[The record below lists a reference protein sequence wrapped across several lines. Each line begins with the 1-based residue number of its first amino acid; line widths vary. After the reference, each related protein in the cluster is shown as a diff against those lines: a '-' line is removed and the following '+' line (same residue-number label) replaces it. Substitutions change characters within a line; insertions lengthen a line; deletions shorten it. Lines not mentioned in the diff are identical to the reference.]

1 VEWPLAARALRSR
14 NYRLFFVG
22 QSISLIGTWMT
33 RLATSWLVYRLT
45 DSALLLGVSGF
56 AGQIPAFFLAPLA
69 GVWLDRWNRHRTL
82 VWTQVAAM
90 VQSLALAAL
99 ALSGTINIWWII
111 GLSLLQGLVNAFDM
125 PARQAFVIEMIDDRA
140 DLSNAIALNS
150 TIVNGS
156 RLIGPAIAG
165 LVIAAVG
172 EGYCFLIDG
181 LSYIAVIWSL
191 LMMRI
196 APIETRASQKQVL
209 HDLAEGWTYIIHFPP
224 IRSILLVLSL
234 ASLVAMPFTVVLPVM
249 AGSVLQ
255 GGPHTLGFL
264 MGASGIGALASAI
277 SLALRKTVI
286 GLGRMIAIATAIF
299 GAGLILFAISRTL
312 WVSLVLMVLVGFG
325 MMQLMAGSNTIIQ
338 TIVDDSKRGRV
349 MSYYTLA
356 ILGMAP
362 FGSLLAGALAERF
375 GAPATLAGGGV
386 LCLLASIWFARQLPA
401 LRRVMRPIYAEL
413 GILPQVPTDT

>member
-1 VEWPLAARALRSR
+1 VQWPIAARALRSR

-45 DSALLLGVSGF
+45 DSALLLGIVGF
-56 AGQIPAFFLAPLA
+56 AGQVPAFFLSPLA

-82 VWTQVAAM
+82 VWTQAAAM
-90 VQSLALAAL
+90 VQSLALAGL
-99 ALSGTINIWWII
+99 ALSGFINIWWIL
-111 GLSLLQGLVNAFDM
+111 GLALLQGLVNAFDM

-150 TIVNGS
+150 SIVNGS

-181 LSYIAVIWSL
+181 ISYIAVIASL
-191 LMMRI
+191 LAMRI
-196 APIETRASQKQVL
+196 SYVESRDGQKHIL
-209 HDLAEGWTYIIHFPP
+209 EELKDGWNYIVEFRP
-224 IRSILLVLSL
+224 IRSILLVLALS
-234 ASLVAMPFTVVLPVM
+234 SLVGMPFTVLLPIM
-249 AGSVLQ
+249 AGTVLH

-264 MGASGIGALASAI
+264 MGASGIGAFASAL

-286 GLGRMIAIATAIF
+286 GLGRMIAISCGIF
-299 GAGLILFAISRTL
+299 GAGLILFAVSRNL
-312 WVSLVLMVLVGFG
+312 AVSMVLMVVVGFG
-325 MMQLMAGSNTIIQ
+325 MMQQMAGSNTIVQ

-362 FGSLLAGALAERF
+362 FGSLLFGTLAQRF
-375 GAPATLAGGGV
+375 GAPATLAGGGA
-386 LCLLASIWFARQLPA
+386 LCVLASFWFARELPA

-413 GILPQVPTDT
+413 GILPEG

>member
-1 VEWPLAARALRSR
+1 MQWPIAARALRSR

-45 DSALLLGVSGF
+45 DSALLLGIVGF

-82 VWTQVAAM
+82 VWTQAIAM
-90 VQSLALAAL
+90 VQSLALAGL
-99 ALSGTINIWWII
+99 ALSGFINIWWIL

-125 PARQAFVIEMIDDRA
+125 PARQAFVIEMVDDRA

-150 TIVNGS
+150 SIVNGS

-181 LSYIAVIWSL
+181 ISYIAVIVSL
-191 LMMRI
+191 LLMRI
-196 APIETRASQKQVL
+196 SFVESHAGQKHILQEL
-209 HDLAEGWTYIIHFPP
+209 KDGWTYIVEFRP
-224 IRSILLVLSL
+224 IRSILLVLALS
-234 ASLVAMPFTVVLPVM
+234 SLVGMPFTVLLPIM
-249 AGSVLQ
+249 AGNVLH
-255 GGPHTLGFL
+255 GGPNTLGFL
-264 MGASGIGALASAI
+264 MAASGIGAFTSAL
-277 SLALRKTVI
+277 SLALRRTVL
-286 GLGRMIAIATAIF
+286 GLGRMIAIASAIF
-299 GAGLILFAISRTL
+299 GAGLILFAVSRIL
-312 WVSLVLMVLVGFG
+312 WISLVLMVLVGFG
-325 MMQLMAGSNTIIQ
+325 MMQQMAGSNTIIQ

-362 FGSLLAGALAERF
+362 FGSLLAGSLAQRF
-375 GAPATLAGGGV
+375 GAPVTLAIGGV
-386 LCLLASIWFARQLPA
+386 LCLVAALWFARELPE

-413 GILPQVPTDT
+413 GILPDG

>member
-1 VEWPLAARALRSR
+1 MAWPLAVRALRSR

-33 RLATSWLVYRLT
+33 RLATAWLVYRLT
-45 DSALLLGVSGF
+45 DSALLLGIVGF

-82 VWTQVAAM
+82 VWTQAVAM
-90 VQSLALAAL
+90 VQSLALAGL
-99 ALSGTINIWWII
+99 ALSGVINIWWIL

-125 PARQAFVIEMIDDRA
+125 PARQAFVIQMIDDRA

-150 TIVNGS
+150 SIVNGS
-156 RLIGPAIAG
+156 RLIGPAVAG

-181 LSYIAVIWSL
+181 ISYIAVIWSL
-191 LMMRI
+191 LAMRI
-196 APIETRASQKQVL
+196 APVESRADQKHVL
-209 HDLAEGWTYIIHFPP
+209 QELAEGWTYIVESPA
-224 IRSILLVLSL
+224 IRSILVVLAL
-234 ASLVAMPFTVVLPVM
+234 ASLVGMPFTVLLPIM
-249 AGSVLQ
+249 AGNVLH

-264 MGASGIGALASAI
+264 MGASGIGAFTSAL
-277 SLALRKTVI
+277 SLALRRSVL
-286 GLGRMIAIATAIF
+286 GLGRMIAISCGMM
-299 GAGLILFAISRTL
+299 GAGLVLFAISRVL
-312 WVSLVLMVLVGFG
+312 WVSLALMMLVGFG
-325 MMQLMAGSNTIIQ
+325 MMQQMAGSNTIVQ
-338 TIVDDSKRGRV
+338 TIVADSKRGRV

-362 FGSLLAGALAERF
+362 FGSLLAGTLAERF

-386 LCLLASIWFARQLPA
+386 LCVLASLWFARQLPA
-401 LRRVMRPIYAEL
+401 MRRVMRPIYAEL
-413 GILPQVPTDT
+413 GILPEA